1 MDIDGMIAKGKSEMD
16 SALDRLKGELIKI
29 RTGKASPAMLAG
41 LKVEYYGAAT
51 PLEQV
56 ANITAVDSKTISI
69 QAWEKNMLGEIE
81 KAIFQANMGLTPMND
96 GENVRITIPPLTEER
111 RRDLVKQC
119 KGLGEEAKV
128 SLRSSRQKMMDFVR
142 KEVKDGYPEDEGKKR
157 EASIQEIVKGY
168 GANVETMLEAKEKE
182 VMTV

>member
-1 MDIDGMIAKGKSEMD
+1 MDIDAMIAKGKAEMD
-16 SALDRLKGELIKI
+16 SALEHLKGELNKI
-29 RTGKASPAMLAG
+29 RTGKASPAMLTG
-41 LKVEYYGAAT
+41 LKVEYYGT
-51 PLEQV
+51 PTALDQV

-69 QAWEKNMLGEIE
+69 QAWEKGMLGEIE

-128 SLRSSRQKMMDFVR
+128 SLRSSRQKMMDFVK
-142 KEVKDGYPEDEGKKR
+142 KEVKEGYPEDAGKKR
-157 EASIQEIVKGY
+157 ETEIQDIVKVY
-168 GANVETMLEAKEKE
+168 AADIEKFLESKEKE

>member
-1 MDIDGMIAKGKSEMD
+1 
-16 SALDRLKGELIKI
+16 
-29 RTGKASPAMLAG
+29 
-41 LKVEYYGAAT
+41 
-51 PLEQV
+51 
-56 ANITAVDSKTISI
+56 
-69 QAWEKNMLGEIE
+69 MLGEIE

-128 SLRSSRQKMMDFVR
+128 SLRTSRQKMMDFVK
-142 KEVKDGYPEDEGKKR
+142 KEVKEGYPEDAGKKR
-157 EASIQEIVKGY
+157 ESEIQESVKLY
-168 GANVETMLEAKEKE
+168 ASNVEKLLESKEKE